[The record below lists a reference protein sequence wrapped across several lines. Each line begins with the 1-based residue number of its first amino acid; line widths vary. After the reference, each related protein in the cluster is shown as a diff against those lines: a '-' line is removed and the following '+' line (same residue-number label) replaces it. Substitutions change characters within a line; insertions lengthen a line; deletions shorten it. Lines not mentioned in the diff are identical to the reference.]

1 MAIIANNG
9 YGVSPLPVAPVNE
22 ADMVLF
28 PAGLKA
34 LKRVAKLTGLGLE
47 GSSLTLDGGFDAQSN
62 RQAIFHAGMMPNIKE
77 NPRKRKRP
85 KRGRLRLFNEA
96 MHA

>member
-47 GSSLTLDGGFDAQSN
+47 GSSLNLDGGFDAKSN
-62 RQAIFHAGMMPNIKE
+62 RKAIFHAGMIPNINGE
-77 NPRKRKRP
+77 SSQAQASRA
-85 KRGRLRLFNEA
+85 GALALVQ
-96 MHA
+96 